1 MLRGE
6 RSRWVVS
13 QVGACGKV
21 RKWGKS
27 GSRTWERRGSDEMMM
42 NVQHNESRGEDSED
56 IDSKGNSCG

>member
-1 MLRGE
+1 M
-6 RSRWVVS
+6 S

-56 IDSKGNSCG
+56 IDSKGNGCG